1 MSSTETGGK
10 KINCPASIQASF
22 SVSKDQISSEPEG
35 LSFTIKGT
43 RYKDLPI
50 TLGALRPDPHS
61 TNDLVL

>member
-1 MSSTETGGK
+1 M
-10 KINCPASIQASF
+10 NCPASVWASF

-43 RYKDLPI
+43 RYKDFPI
-50 TLGALRPDPHS
+50 KLGALHPDPHS